1 VAARIETLRRTGP
14 APAIAGAGIALA
26 GTALAIATLVLVI
39 LDRQSAT
46 FYSLPG
52 LDTGWSQVVRT
63 VVVTLGL
70 ITFSVIGGVIVW
82 RRPRSLLSLL
92 YLVLMVSLWIPPFAG
107 EYATYGLVV
116 APGSLPLADVAA
128 WIPKFS
134 TDLGFI
140 GGVVFVLNFPDG
152 RLMSARWWPLA
163 LITILALACDLV
175 IGLNDPYPLWVGMLA
190 TTPVPVTVPPAL
202 WPIGASLGFL
212 SGVVSWA
219 QPVTLLLVAVY
230 LVRRLTSAAG
240 EVRLQLKWFAY
251 AATLATLTLALAIAD
266 NPPPLD
272 WLPDSIRSTLQQF
285 AGSETAH
292 AIASWSNLTSVLT
305 GWVLLPLAIG
315 VAMVRYRLYDIDVVI
330 NKTILYGGLAIF
342 VTVSYGIVVGGV
354 GSLLG
359 QRTGLDPILAFVTI
373 GLLALLLL
381 PVRVR
386 LQDLAN
392 SAVYG
397 KRAKPYDVLSDFAAS
412 IGRAE
417 PADVLLPR
425 MAHLLRVG
433 TGASVTEVWAK
444 VGDRLQLAASSPDT
458 ESQPDTVLRTEEIAS
473 RHAGGAS
480 VEPVFHEGQ
489 VLGALLLVKPR
500 GEELNTVERRLL
512 HDLASQAGLVLGRF
526 RLVQELRESRARI
539 VASQDVERNRIQR
552 NLHDGAQQRFVNA
565 LLALG
570 MAQAEGGH
578 EASRDV
584 LLGEASSEV
593 RAGLNELRILARGLQ
608 SPLLAEAGL
617 VAAISD
623 LADRAA
629 VPTTVTATI
638 DRRCSESIESAAYFF
653 VAEALTN
660 AVKHSAARTI
670 GVTISEKAG
679 RLSIEVRDDGVGGA
693 DLTRGSGIIGLQDR
707 LAAAGGRLTLESPS
721 GVGTVIGAELP
732 CA

>member
-1 VAARIETLRRTGP
+1 VAARIETLHRTGP

-39 LDRQSAT
+39 LDRQSPT
-46 FYSLPG
+46 FYTLPG
-52 LDTGWSQVVRT
+52 LDAGWSQVLRT

-82 RRPRSLLSLL
+82 RRPQSLLSLL
-92 YLVLMVSLWIPPFAG
+92 FLVLMVSLWIPPFAG

-116 APGSLPLADVAA
+116 APGSLPLADLAA
-128 WIPKFS
+128 WTPKFS
-134 TDLGFI
+134 TDLGFMA
-140 GGVVFVLNFPDG
+140 GVVFVLCFPNG

-163 LITILALACDLV
+163 GLTLLYFACDLL
-175 IGLNDPYPLWVGMLA
+175 IGLDDPYPLWVGMLA
-190 TTPVPVTVPPAL
+190 TTGVPVTLPPAV
-202 WPIGASLGFL
+202 WPIGAWLGFL
-212 SGVVSWA
+212 SGAVFWA
-219 QPVTLLLVAVY
+219 RPVTLILVAIY
-230 LVRRLTSAAG
+230 LVRRLTSASG
-240 EVRLQLKWFAY
+240 EVRLQLKWFVY
-251 AATLATLTLALAIAD
+251 ATTIAALTLALTLAD
-266 NPPPLD
+266 SVPPLD
-272 WLPDSIRSTLQQF
+272 WLPDPIRSSLQQF

-292 AIASWSNLTSVLT
+292 AVASWSSVLSVLA

-342 VTVSYGIVVGGV
+342 VTVSYGVVVGGV

-359 QRTGLDPILAFVTI
+359 QRTGLDPVLGFVTI

-381 PVRVR
+381 PVRAR

-412 IGRAE
+412 IGRAQ

-425 MAHLLRVG
+425 MAELLRVG

-458 ESQPDTVLRTEEIAS
+458 KSQPDNVLRTEEIAS

-480 VEPVFHEGQ
+480 VEPVFHDGQ
-489 VLGALLLVKPR
+489 MLGALLLVKPR
-500 GEELNTVERRLL
+500 GEDLNPVERRLL

-539 VASQDVERNRIQR
+539 VASQDVERHRIER

-578 EASRDV
+578 EVNHDALLAEASR
-584 LLGEASSEV
+584 EV
-593 RAGLNELRILARGLQ
+593 RAGLNELRTLARGLQ

-629 VPTTVTATI
+629 VPTTFIAAI
-638 DRRCSESIESAAYFF
+638 PRRYSESTESAAYFV

-660 AVKHSAARTI
+660 AVKHSAAQTI
-670 GVTISEKAG
+670 GVTISETAG
-679 RLSIEVRDDGVGGA
+679 RLSIEVRDDGIGGA

-707 LAAAGGRLTLESPS
+707 LAAAGGHLTLESSP
-721 GVGTVIGAELP
+721 GGGTVIRAELP
-732 CA
+732 CT